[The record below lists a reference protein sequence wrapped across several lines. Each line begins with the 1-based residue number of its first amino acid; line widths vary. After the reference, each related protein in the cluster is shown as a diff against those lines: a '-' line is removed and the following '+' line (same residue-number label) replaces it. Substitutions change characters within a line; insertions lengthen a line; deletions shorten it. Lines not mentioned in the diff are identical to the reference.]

1 MSHGLNF
8 NPTKTICTTFGRC
21 TFVNSPHWQL
31 NGSILRDEPNVNYL
45 GTVLSNNP
53 KAHIDTR
60 VQAARRAFYGLQ
72 SSGMCKGGVSPVV
85 SAHMYKVT
93 IQPILTYGCST
104 LNVSPCLIDQLDK
117 YQAKLIKSSLGLPK
131 WCRNTPPPPLLKAKK
146 KFLHQG
152 NRTNIAGS
160 AVNTNEKLND

>member
-1 MSHGLNF
+1 MASKYIVSHGLNS
-8 NPTKTICTTFGRC
+8 NPTKIICTTFGRC
-21 TFVNSPHWQL
+21 TFANSPHWQL

-53 KAHIDTR
+53 KAHTDAR

-72 SSGMCKGGVSPVV
+72 SSGLCESGASPVV
-85 SAHMYKVT
+85 SAHMYKVA

-104 LNVSPCLIDQLDK
+104 LNVSPCISDQLDK

-131 WCRNTPPPPLLKAKK
+131 CCRNTPLLKALNIKK
-146 KFLHQG
+146 IERILRF
-152 NRTNIAGS
+152 S
-160 AVNTNEKLND
+160 S

>member
-1 MSHGLNF
+1 MASRYIVSHGLNF

-21 TFVNSPHWQL
+21 TFTNSPHWQL

-53 KAHIDTR
+53 KAT
-60 VQAARRAFYGLQ
+60 RRAFYGLQ
-72 SSGMCKGGVSPVV
+72 SSGMCEGGVSPVV
-85 SAHMYKVT
+85 SAHMYKVA

-104 LNVSPCLIDQLDK
+104 LNVSPCIIDQLDK

-131 WCRNTPPPPLLKAKK
+131 CCRKTPLLKA
-146 KFLHQG
+146 
-152 NRTNIAGS
+152 
-160 AVNTNEKLND
+160 LN

>member
-21 TFVNSPHWQL
+21 TLANSPHWQL

-53 KAHIDTR
+53 KAHIDAR
-60 VQAARRAFYGLQ
+60 LQAARRAFYGLQ
-72 SSGMCKGGVSPVV
+72 SSGMCESGVSPVV
-85 SAHMYKVT
+85 SAHMYKVA

-104 LNVSPCLIDQLDK
+104 LNVSPCIIDQLDK

-131 WCRNTPPPPLLKAKK
+131 CCRNTPPCLKLLASRK
-146 KFLHQG
+146 
-152 NRTNIAGS
+152 S
-160 AVNTNEKLND
+160 NEYCRFSS